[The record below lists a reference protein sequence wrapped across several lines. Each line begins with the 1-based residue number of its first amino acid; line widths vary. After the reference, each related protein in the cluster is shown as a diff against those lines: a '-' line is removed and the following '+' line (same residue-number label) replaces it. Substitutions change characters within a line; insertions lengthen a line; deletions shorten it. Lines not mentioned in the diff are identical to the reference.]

1 MSNSRDLY
9 QKAIEA
15 LNHGKAYAEWQR
27 EQERLAIL
35 RAIHATKAR
44 MAHDR

>member
-1 MSNSRDLY
+1 MVMSTSRDLY

-15 LNHGKAYAEWQR
+15 LNNGKAYADWQR

-35 RAIHATKAR
+35 RALKAAR
-44 MAHDR
+44 QSRR